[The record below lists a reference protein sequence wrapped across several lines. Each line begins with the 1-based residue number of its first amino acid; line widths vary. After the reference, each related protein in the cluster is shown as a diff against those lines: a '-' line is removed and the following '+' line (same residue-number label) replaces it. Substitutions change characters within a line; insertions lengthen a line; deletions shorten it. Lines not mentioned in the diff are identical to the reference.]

1 MNLYEKTSSE
11 NSHQKTG
18 EQKRTLK
25 YKKKEKEQWLDKKI
39 SKKNENESK
48 RNIKK

>member
-25 YKKKEKEQWLDKKI
+25 HKKREKEQWLDKKKI
-39 SKKNENESK
+39 NKKNESK
-48 RNIKK
+48 EI